1 MLKRAPLIPVLFIAA
16 ITFSHQ
22 SIASNFSYDYVE
34 IVRLQSETDVDGF
47 DLEGDGN
54 AIVISKGVASNV
66 AVFFSY
72 QDEDFDFDIEA
83 EAMTLGVDLY
93 KSISDSSD
101 IVLSVAAVQVEVSQP
116 LVGSDDDTG
125 NIVALELRNRLAKSV
140 ELDLF
145 VARTDTF
152 DDAVTSYG
160 FELQLGSSEGIQLT
174 LGYGKSDDS
183 EVIGGGIRFNY

>member
-1 MLKRAPLIPVLFIAA
+1 MVLLIAA

-47 DLEGDGN
+47 DLDGDGN

-72 QDEDFDFDIEA
+72 QDEDFDFDIEG

-93 KSISDSSD
+93 KSISDSND

-116 LVGSDDDTG
+116 IVGSDDDTG
-125 NIVALELRNRLAKSV
+125 NIVALELRNRLAESV

-152 DDAVTSYG
+152 DDAVNSYG
-160 FELQLGSSEGIQLT
+160 FELQLGSSKGIQLT

-183 EVIGGGIRFNY
+183 EVIGGGIRFNF